1 MLLNVLGSSFAILR
15 GRYMSIKEILLGH
28 SPDPDDAFMFYA
40 LAKGKLDTGRFT
52 IRHQLEDI
60 QTLNE
65 RAVGGELDITAISFH
80 AYPYVRDQYLLMPCG
95 ASVGEGYG
103 PIVISTKPIDL
114 DRLNN
119 CTIAVPGKMTTAFLV
134 LQMVLGKF
142 NYSVVP
148 FDQIIGQVV
157 DGKVDAGLIIHE
169 GQLTYQN
176 QGLIKILDL
185 GQWWYQQTNL
195 PLPLGA
201 NVIKRS
207 LGRDDIKF
215 LVQLTRQSISYGLEH
230 SDEALEYALQYARDM
245 DIGLAEKF
253 VKMYVNRL
261 TEDLGPSGRHAVEEL
276 LGRAERMKLIP
287 PALPLEFA

>member
-1 MLLNVLGSSFAILR
+1 MG
-15 GRYMSIKEILLGH
+15 IKEILLGH
-28 SPDPDDAFMFYA
+28 SRDPDDAFMFYA
-40 LAKGKLDTGRFT
+40 LAMGKLDTGRFT
-52 IRHQLEDI
+52 IRHQLQDI

-65 RAVGGELDITAISFH
+65 RAVSGELDITAISFH

-103 PIVISTKPIDL
+103 PMVISNKPMDL

-134 LQMVLGKF
+134 LQMVLGEF

-148 FDQIIGQVV
+148 FDQIIQQVV

-230 SDEALEYALQYARDM
+230 SDEALQYALKYARDM
-245 DIGLAEKF
+245 DIALAEKF